1 MVRILSRSLI
11 LTTVLIFVFGS
22 LHATEVRH
30 AVDIDRSDLNM
41 TQPEAGVVSLAMDGC
56 LSTNYLGLPE
66 LPFRVVSLLLPQG
79 ESVRSFYLDGGSV
92 ISISTEASV
101 SLFMGDYLDD
111 GTLRGLSVDA
121 AEVTGKDS
129 VFPAWQVRHLGTR
142 SMKGYRI
149 ASFAVYP
156 IRYNTDTG
164 ELSLISN
171 FDLVVETEPA
181 MDYDSTVER
190 VRYVDGFRE
199 SARSDVE
206 SIVVNPSEAASY
218 SFNEVVVDTGD
229 RGFLPSYLPSMEGSE
244 VKYLI
249 ITNAEMESSFQ
260 VLADWKTKKGIPA
273 VVRTIEW
280 IQQNFRMGTDR
291 GETIRNFIVEAYAK
305 WGVEYV
311 LLGGDTDIIPAR
323 YAYVS
328 FYTGDFLPTEMY
340 YSCLDGNWNAD
351 GDSIWGEAYHST
363 LDPGDDTDLYAEV
376 YVGRMPVSTVSE
388 ADIVIGKTITYE
400 TPVETTSKA
409 KFLLLGEVIFPTL
422 YQAGDDI
429 ILDGAEILED
439 VYLPYLQGMPDREA
453 IRLYEAYFDYP
464 GAYLLSKSSA
474 VDSMNAGVNHVMHAG
489 HGGKYNMAVGS
500 GTILNYDAANLV
512 NGDALFSMYLMNCTN
527 VAYDTDCLAEYF
539 LLNANGGAFAVTGSS
554 RSAFP
559 STSRPYLDNYYH
571 LLFVDDVVQLGKVHT
586 KSREPYT
593 SGASAE
599 TADRW
604 THYIYNYLGDPELC
618 MFRGEV
624 GTFDVAYPATTVFG
638 VNEITITVTSD
649 GSPFDSAYVCLHKEG
664 DDYVYGYTDMS
675 GEIVFS
681 DFLCRDHRFIDLTV
695 TGLDH
700 ARFNDSISVVQ
711 ETNAFLRV
719 DKTRINDYVV
729 GNNDNILDSG
739 ESVVLS
745 VKVANTGEMVAD
757 KVYAFVRSSN
767 PAVTV
772 SDSVAIYPQVGLIEP
787 VYGLDAFAFSVLP
800 TVEDEEIIEFIIDIH
815 DSTGGFWSEKFAIEV
830 HAPDLELYINA
841 LSDELPYGDGD
852 GTITS
857 GESFLLNVSVKNFG
871 SGTATG
877 LEGVIRTTNGG
888 ITIVDSTSIY
898 INLPTLGVGEGS
910 GFVLSEMNLYTSNYF
925 EFELTDAFGRVYTR
939 ALELREPA
947 SPDSLFLDASFG
959 PTEIH
964 ITWDP
969 PDDMEPYRYLV
980 YHSLTP
986 GGPYEQVS
994 DDLVFHT
1001 MFRDVGL
1008 LSSTWYYFVVAAVD
1022 SCGNLSSYSP
1032 EVTTTTSPPQL
1043 AGWPNKMS
1051 KESSSSPN
1059 IGDIDG
1065 DTHADI
1071 VIGSDYVHAW
1081 RGDGVELRDGDGQP
1095 ITWGIFNTEGTTFTA
1110 SVALG
1115 ELDGVQ
1121 GLEIVGAAWDTKKLY
1136 VFNKDGVNLPG
1147 FPKTTVDLCW
1157 ASPVLGDFD
1166 GDGDLEIIAYDVD
1179 GTVYVWHHDGTELRD
1194 GDSNPS
1200 TDGPF
1205 FSAGSASD
1213 GWHVST
1219 PAMAD
1224 MDGDGVLE
1232 LIVCAPSD
1240 NIYCLNYN
1248 GTSVPGWPVAVDVG
1262 ASISASPAVGDV
1274 DNDGYPEVVVQTSW
1288 SRVYGLNHDGTEMPG
1303 WPKWVNSSTF
1313 FNSSPAMADLTGDGF
1328 LEVILPG
1335 QNGYLYIF
1343 TSTGASLPGWPI
1355 VYSTSAGTE
1364 SSPVVA
1370 DISGDGN
1377 LDIILGAEDGFLKA
1391 WDINGDFLPGFPIKL
1406 NGYIRGTPIVSDMDL
1421 DGDVELIASCWD
1433 QNVFVW
1439 DIEAPTY
1446 YGYRAWNGFHCNSL
1460 NSGWIDQPDLTGAE
1474 GMACSYMIDRGDI
1487 NLNWSVSAGVESWD
1501 LFRKQPDAEYE
1512 LLAAELRAD
1521 QAGTVIYRDLSVE
1534 EGLTYIYRLQASGN
1548 DEFYAETEGIEVPVQ
1563 TARMY
1568 QNYPNPFN
1576 PMTRI
1581 AYTVPGGASSVQ
1593 NVLLNVYDV
1602 RGALIK
1608 TLVNSPVTGG
1618 RHIVTWDG
1626 TNNRGAQVSSGVY
1639 FSRFSTGGHNEVK
1652 KMLLLR

>member
-22 LHATEVRH
+22 LHAVEVRH
-30 AVDIDRSDLNM
+30 AVDIDRSQLNI
-41 TQPEAGVVSLAMDGC
+41 TEKEPGVVSVAMDGC

-66 LPFRVVSLLLPQG
+66 LPFRVVSFLLPQG

-92 ISISTEASV
+92 ISISTETSV
-101 SLFMGDYLDD
+101 SLFEGDYLDD
-111 GTLRGLSVDA
+111 GTLRGLSVDVS
-121 AEVTGKDS
+121 EVTGKDS
-129 VFPAWQVRHLGTR
+129 VFPAWQVKHLGTK
-142 SMKGYRI
+142 SMKGYRV
-149 ASFAVYP
+149 ASFAIYP

-164 ELSLISN
+164 ELSLISD

-181 MDYDSTVER
+181 MDSGSTVER
-190 VRYVDGFRE
+190 VRYVSGFRE
-199 SARSDVE
+199 RARSDVE

-218 SFNEVVVDTGD
+218 SFNEVEVDTGD

-244 VKYLI
+244 VTYLI
-249 ITNAEMESSFQ
+249 ITNDEMESSFQ
-260 VLADWKTKKGIPA
+260 IFADWKTKKGIPA
-273 VVRTIEW
+273 VVRTVEW
-280 IQQNFRMGTDR
+280 IQQNYWVGADQ
-291 GETIRNFIVEAYAK
+291 GETIRNFIAEAYAK

-340 YSCLDGNWNAD
+340 YACLDGNWNAD
-351 GDSIWGEAYHST
+351 GDSIWGEAYHTVS
-363 LDPGDDTDLYAEV
+363 DPGDDTDLYAEV

-388 ADIVIGKTITYE
+388 ADIVIGKTIAYE
-400 TPVETTSKA
+400 TPAETASKT
-409 KFLLLGEVIFPTL
+409 KYLLLGEVIFPTL

-439 VYLPYLQGMPDREA
+439 VYMPYIQGSPDREG

-464 GAYLLSKSSA
+464 GAYPLSKSSA
-474 VDSMNAGVNHVMHAG
+474 VDSMNAGANHVMHAG

-500 GTILNYDAANLV
+500 GTILNYDAANLI

-527 VAYDTDCLAEYF
+527 VAFDTDCLAEYF

-559 STSRPYLDNYYH
+559 STSRPYLDNYYD
-571 LLFVDDVVQLGKVHT
+571 LLFNDDMVQLGKVHT

-593 SGASAE
+593 PGAYAE

-624 GTFDVAYPATTVFG
+624 GTFDVTYPATTVFG
-638 VNEITITVTSD
+638 SNEITIIVTSD
-649 GSPFDSAYVCLHKEG
+649 GSPFDSAYVCLHKED
-664 DDYVYGYTDMS
+664 DDYVYGYTDMT

-681 DFLCRDHRFIDLTV
+681 DFLCRDHGYIDLTV

-700 ARFNDSISVVQ
+700 ARFNDTISVIQ
-711 ETNAFLRV
+711 ETDAFLRV
-719 DKTRINDYVV
+719 NKVRINDYIV

-739 ESVVLS
+739 ESVALS
-745 VKVANTGEMVAD
+745 IKVANTGETVAD

-772 SDSVAIYPQVGLIEP
+772 SDSVALYPQIGLIEP
-787 VYGLDAFAFSVLP
+787 VYGLDHFAFSVLS
-800 TVEDEEIIEFIIDIH
+800 TVEDEEIIEFTIDIH
-815 DSTGGFWSEKFAIEV
+815 DSMGGFWSEKFAIEV
-830 HAPDLELYINA
+830 HAPDLELYFNT
-841 LSDELPYGDGD
+841 LSDEVPYGDGN

-857 GESFLLNVSVKNFG
+857 GESFLLNISVKNFG
-871 SGTATG
+871 SGTAMG
-877 LEGVIRTTNGG
+877 LEGVIRTSNGG
-888 ITIVDSTSIY
+888 IVITDSTSTY
-898 INLPTLGVGEGS
+898 IDLVTLGMDGGS
-910 GFVLSEMNLYTSNYF
+910 GFVLSEANLFNSNYL
-925 EFELTDAFGRVYTR
+925 EFELTDAFGRVYAR
-939 ALELREPA
+939 DIELREPA
-947 SPDSLFLDASFG
+947 SPDSLYLDASFG

-969 PDDMEPYRYLV
+969 PDDLEPYRYLV
-980 YHSLTP
+980 YHSLAP

-994 DDLVFHT
+994 EDLVLHT

-1008 LSSTWYYFVVAAVD
+1008 LSSTWYYYVVVAVD
-1022 SCGNLSSYSP
+1022 SCGNLSLYSP

-1081 RGDGVELRDGDGQP
+1081 HGDGVELRDGDGQP

-1147 FPKTTVDLCW
+1147 FPKTTIDLCW

-1179 GTVYVWHHDGTELRD
+1179 GTVYAWHHDGTELRD
-1194 GDSNPS
+1194 GDSNPA

-1205 FSAGSASD
+1205 FAAGSASD

-1224 MDGDGVLE
+1224 MDDDGVLE

-1240 NIYCLNYN
+1240 NIYCLNHN

-1262 ASISASPAVGDV
+1262 ASISGSPAVGDI
-1274 DNDGYPEVVVQTSW
+1274 DNDGYPEVVVQTTW

-1303 WPKWVNSSTF
+1303 WPKWVNASSF
-1313 FNSSPAMADLTGDGF
+1313 FNSSPALADLTGDGF
-1328 LEVILPG
+1328 LEVILAG

-1343 TSTGASLPGWPI
+1343 RSTGASLPGWPI
-1355 VYSTSAGTE
+1355 EYSTSGGTE
-1364 SSPVVA
+1364 SSPIVA
-1370 DISGDGN
+1370 DISGDGS

-1406 NGYIRGTPIVSDMDL
+1406 NGYVRGTPIVGDMDL
-1421 DGDVELIASCWD
+1421 DGDVELIAACWD

-1446 YGYRAWNGFHCNSL
+1446 YGYRAWNGFHCNSV

-1474 GMACSYMIDRGDI
+1474 GMACSYLIEGGDI

-1521 QAGTVIYRDLSVE
+1521 QAGTVIYRDLTVE

-1548 DEFYAETEGIEVPVQ
+1548 NEFYAETEGIEVPVQ
-1563 TARMY
+1563 SARMY

-1581 AYTVPGGASSVQ
+1581 AYTVPG
-1593 NVLLNVYDV
+1593 
-1602 RGALIK
+1602 
-1608 TLVNSPVTGG
+1608 
-1618 RHIVTWDG
+1618 
-1626 TNNRGAQVSSGVY
+1626 
-1639 FSRFSTGGHNEVK
+1639 
-1652 KMLLLR
+1652 